1 MNAVDTQAPLAHFER
16 LFREEADPWHT
27 ATRWYESRK
36 RALTL
41 ASLPRERFERAFEPG
56 CGAGETTAAL
66 ATRCNAVIA
75 TDASPS
81 AVARARQRVQSM
93 PHVRVDLAELPFD
106 FPDGRFDLIVVS
118 EIGYYLSG
126 DHLGLFG
133 AACRS
138 SLAARGVLVACHWRR
153 QSSDMA
159 LSADAVHASLA
170 HLGLRSAL
178 HGVDD
183 DFLLDVWTA
192 DPQSVA
198 AREGL
203 A

>member
-1 MNAVDTQAPLAHFER
+1 MNAIDANAPLAHFER
-16 LFREEADPWHT
+16 LFREEADPWRT
-27 ATRWYESRK
+27 ATSWYESRK
-36 RALTL
+36 RALML
-41 ASLPRERFERAFEPG
+41 ASLPRERFDRCFEPG

-66 ATRCNAVIA
+66 ASRCNAIIA
-75 TDASPS
+75 SDASPS
-81 AVARARQRVQSM
+81 AVARARQRVQAM
-93 PHVRVDLAELPFD
+93 PHVRVEVAELPFD

-126 DHLGLFG
+126 NHLGLFG

-138 SLAARGVLVACHWRR
+138 SLTARGVLVACHWRR
-153 QSSDMA
+153 QASDMA
-159 LSADAVHASLA
+159 LSADAVHASLG

-178 HGVDD
+178 HLVDD

-198 AREGL
+198 AQEGL